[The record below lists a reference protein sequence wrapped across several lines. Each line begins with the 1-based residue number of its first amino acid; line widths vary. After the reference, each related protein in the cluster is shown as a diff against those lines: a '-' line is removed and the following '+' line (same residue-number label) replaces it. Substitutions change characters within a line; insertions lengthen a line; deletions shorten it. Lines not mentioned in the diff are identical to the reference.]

1 MKTHRSW
8 SVAVVLLFLRTIL
21 TEDIDK
27 EHLRNLNS
35 YNNEI
40 KSIEIEASKLMEN
53 QATDSKDEYLYQLNK
68 LDKNDKKE
76 ETDESNVP
84 HNRQKRLLWIT
95 DDGRLALPPG
105 TTLIIA
111 PTLGLPFVRYPP
123 DGFHANISVSLPL
136 TSKKF

>member
-1 MKTHRSW
+1 MKSHHSW
-8 SVAVVLLFLRTIL
+8 SIPLILLFLRTIL
-21 TEDIDK
+21 TEKIN
-27 EHLRNLNS
+27 EVHLRNLNT

-40 KSIEIEASKLMEN
+40 NSIEIEPSN
-53 QATDSKDEYLYQLNK
+53 KDEYLYQLNK
-68 LDKNDKKE
+68 LDKKDDE
-76 ETDESNVP
+76 EQEDEPNIP

-136 TSKKF
+136 TSELSYIYT